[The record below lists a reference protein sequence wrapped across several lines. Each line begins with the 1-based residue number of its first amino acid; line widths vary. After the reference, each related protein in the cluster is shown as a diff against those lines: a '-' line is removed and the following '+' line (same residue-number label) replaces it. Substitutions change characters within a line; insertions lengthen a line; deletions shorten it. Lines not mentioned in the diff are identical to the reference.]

1 MIVICLLLAY
11 YAVTAATTD
20 ISINTSSGEICFKSA
35 EDCSLAN
42 FTQYNVTITDFD
54 GNVIF
59 SEEDIPEASC
69 VTISELLLPD
79 HAPLLMSVQPFSDY
93 IEYRPI
99 SRMIISGW

>member
-1 MIVICLLLAY
+1 MLMCLLLAY
-11 YAVTAATTD
+11 YAVAAATAD

-35 EDCSLAN
+35 ENCSLADS
-42 FTQYNVTITDFD
+42 TQYNVTITDFD

-59 SEEDIPEASC
+59 SEEDIHEASC

-79 HAPLLMSVQPFSDY
+79 HAPLLMSVQPFNDY

-99 SRMIISGW
+99 SQMIISGW